1 MYMYTHFSVSELV
14 DAVPLVPV
22 PTAALPVFIPP
33 PITFQRNPREKDD
46 ILLDT
51 VLLLCNFKM
60 KKKMNRRRQ
69 GRELGAQ
76 APAYLWP
83 PST

>member
-1 MYMYTHFSVSELV
+1 MYVCISLHTHFECTCTIMYTHFSVSELV

-60 KKKMNRRRQ
+60 KKKKQ
-69 GRELGAQ
+69 
-76 APAYLWP
+76 
-83 PST
+83 